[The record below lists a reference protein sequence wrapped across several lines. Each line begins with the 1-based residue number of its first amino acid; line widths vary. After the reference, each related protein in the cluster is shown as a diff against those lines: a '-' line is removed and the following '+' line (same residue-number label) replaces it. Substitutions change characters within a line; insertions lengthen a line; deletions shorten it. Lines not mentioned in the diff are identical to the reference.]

1 MRFTFAE
8 FEFDSRLRHLTRRGA
23 IVGLTPKAALLLEAL
38 IASAPAPVSKEA
50 LYERLWHG
58 VVVEQGNLHNLISEL
73 RAALGDD
80 DHAII
85 ATVHRKGYAF
95 TASVTRE
102 TPARLEV
109 GGDSLALEPGQNI
122 IGREFLGTP
131 DVSRHHAR
139 IDVDGRGVSVVDLD
153 SKNGTFVNGV
163 RIRRRVVLKE
173 GDQIVFGRTRAVV
186 RMIDAASPTITL
198 TGIRE

>member
-1 MRFTFAE
+1 MRCTFAE
-8 FEFDSRLRHLTRRGA
+8 FEFDSRARHLTKRGA
-23 IVGLTPKAALLLEAL
+23 IVSLTPKAALLLEAL
-38 IASAPAPVSKEA
+38 IASAPVPVSKDT
-50 LYERLWHG
+50 LYEHLWRG
-58 VVVEQGNLHNLISEL
+58 VAVEPGNLHNLISEL

-95 TASVTRE
+95 TASLTRE

-109 GGDSLALEPGQNI
+109 GGELLPLESGQNV
-122 IGREFLGTP
+122 IGRELLGTP

-163 RIRRRVVLKE
+163 RVRRRVVLKE

-186 RMIDAASPTITL
+186 RMIDAASPTITV